1 MTTPTPTLI
10 PEALA
15 RAVGAGFGGYVD
27 RGVEYPLADV
37 EAASA
42 RLATAFL
49 AMGLKRGD
57 RLALIAGNQ
66 IEWLQSFFA
75 ATRIGVVVVAP
86 SVRYRRAEFDYML
99 NDAEVTTVV
108 SLSALDGFSYQA
120 LFDEMR
126 DALPRVERFIY
137 IGDDFQ
143 KLLATPADP
152 ARLAAA
158 TVEPDDLA
166 MVIYTS
172 GTTGRPKGAGLTHGS
187 LLRSAAAQA
196 GHTGMG
202 PGDHLKVAMP
212 FNHVGGIT
220 CSILAALLSG
230 ASCELVPVFKAD
242 TVIEMAARRPPT
254 MLTGVPTMLTL
265 LLMNPGFAGIDRL
278 RIRLVIVGGSNVEPS
293 LLMRLREAL
302 PNAAMMNLYGLSETS
317 GAIVMTPEN
326 ATTEQVLGPIGRPL
340 PGASLRIVG
349 PNGEQPAGEIG
360 ELRFKGVG
368 VISGYIG
375 AAAGDQPFDEAGWL
389 RTGDLGYVDADGLVH
404 LMGRAK
410 EMYIQGG
417 YNVYPAEVEN
427 LIARLPGIVMV
438 AGIGVPDPVLG
449 EVGRYYIVGREGGTP
464 TADEVLAHCRQNL
477 ADYKLPRQIVF
488 RHELPLTPAGKV
500 QKAALREAALK
511 EASSS

>member
-1 MTTPTPTLI
+1 MSVPTSLPA
-10 PEALA
+10 ALA
-15 RAVGAGFGGYVD
+15 RAVHAGHGGYLYQGAD
-27 RGVEYPLADV
+27 HLLADV
-37 EAASA
+37 EAASC

-49 AMGLKRGD
+49 DMGLKPGD
-57 RLALIAGNQ
+57 RLALIALNQ
-66 IEWLQSFFA
+66 IEWLQVFFA

-86 SVRYRRAEFDYML
+86 SVRYRRAELEYML
-99 NDAEVTTVV
+99 NDSAVAAVV
-108 SLSALDGFSYQA
+108 SLAELDGFSYRE
-120 LFDEMR
+120 LFDEMKPS
-126 DALPRVERFIY
+126 LPRVERFIY
-137 IGDDFQ
+137 LDDDFRR
-143 KLLATPADP
+143 LLATPADP
-152 ARLAAA
+152 ARLSAVAVGA
-158 TVEPDDLA
+158 DDLA

-196 GHTGMG
+196 AHTGMS
-202 PGDHLKVAMP
+202 PADHLKVAMP

-242 TVIEMAARRPPT
+242 TVIEMAVRRPPT

-265 LLMNPGFAGIDRL
+265 LLMNPGFAGIEAGRV
-278 RIRLVIVGGSNVEPS
+278 RLVIVGGSNVEPS
-293 LLMRLREAL
+293 LLARLHAAL

-326 ATTEQVLGPIGRPL
+326 ATAEQVLGPIGRPL

-349 PNGEQPAGEIG
+349 PDGEVAAGEIG
-360 ELRFKGVG
+360 ELRFKGLG
-368 VISGYIG
+368 VIPGYVG
-375 AAAGDQPFDEAGWL
+375 AAAGDQPFDADGWL
-389 RTGDLGYVDADGLVH
+389 RTGDLGYRDGDGLIH

-427 LIARLPGIVMV
+427 LIARLPGIVTV

-449 EVGRYYIVGREGGTP
+449 EVGRYYIVSREDGAP
-464 TADEVLAHCRQNL
+464 TAEAVLDHCRRNL

-488 RHELPLTPAGKV
+488 RRELPLTPAGKV
-500 QKAALREAALK
+500 QKSLLREEALNGG
-511 EASSS
+511 

>member
-1 MTTPTPTLI
+1 MTTPSLI

-15 RAVGAGFGGYVD
+15 RAAQTGFGGYIDRDVD
-27 RGVEYPLADV
+27 YTLADV

-49 AMGLKRGD
+49 DMGLKRGD
-57 RLALIAGNQ
+57 RLALIALNQ
-66 IEWLQSFFA
+66 IEWLQAFFA
-75 ATRIGVVVVAP
+75 ATRIGIVVVAP
-86 SVRYRRAEFDYML
+86 SVRYRRAELDYML
-99 NDAEVTTVV
+99 NDAAVTAVV
-108 SLSALDGFSYQA
+108 CLPALDGFSFQA
-120 LFDEMR
+120 LFDEMK
-126 DALPRVERFIY
+126 AELPRVERFIY
-137 IGDDFQ
+137 LGDDFDR
-143 KLLATPADP
+143 LLATPADP

-158 TVEPDDLA
+158 EVQSDDLA

-196 GHTGMG
+196 MHTRMG

-230 ASCELVPVFKAD
+230 ASCELVPVFRAD
-242 TVIEMAARRPPT
+242 TIIAMATRRPPT

-265 LLMNPGFAGIDRL
+265 LLMNPGFAEIDRQ
-278 RIRLVIVGGSNVEPS
+278 RVRLVIVGGSNVEPA
-293 LLMRLREAL
+293 LLTRLREAL

-326 ATTEQVLGPIGRPL
+326 ATAEQVLGPLGRPL

-349 PNGEQPAGEIG
+349 SAGEVPVGEIG

-368 VISGYIG
+368 VIPGYIG
-375 AAAGDQPFDEAGWL
+375 AAAGDQPFDADGWL
-389 RTGDLGYVDADGLVH
+389 RTGDLGYVDGDGLIH

-427 LIARLPGIVMV
+427 LIARLPGGRG
-438 AGIGVPDPVLG
+438 AGALPAKPRRLQAAAPDRVSARPAADP
-449 EVGRYYIVGREGGTP
+449 GRQGAESG
-464 TADEVLAHCRQNL
+464 
-477 ADYKLPRQIVF
+477 
-488 RHELPLTPAGKV
+488 
-500 QKAALREAALK
+500 AARG
-511 EASSS
+511 SP

>member
-1 MTTPTPTLI
+1 MNIPALI
-10 PEALA
+10 PAALA
-15 RAVGAGFGGYVD
+15 RAVAEGFGGYVD
-27 RGVEYPLADV
+27 GDVDYPLAEV
-37 EAASA
+37 EAASR

-49 AMGLKRGD
+49 DLGLKRGD
-57 RLALIAGNQ
+57 RLALIALNQ
-66 IEWLQSFFA
+66 IEWLQAFFA

-86 SVRYRRAEFDYML
+86 SVRYRRAELEYML

-108 SLSALDGFSYQA
+108 CLSSLDGFSYEA
-120 LFDEMR
+120 LFDEMKN
-126 DALPRVERFIY
+126 ALPRVERFIY
-137 IGDDFQ
+137 IGGDFTR
-143 KLLATPADP
+143 LAATPADP
-152 ARLAAA
+152 SRLAAA

-187 LLRSAAAQA
+187 LLRSAGAQA
-196 GHTGMG
+196 AHTAMG
-202 PGDHLKVAMP
+202 PGDHIKVALP
-212 FNHVGGIT
+212 LNHVGGIT

-230 ASCELVPVFKAD
+230 ASCELVPVFRAE
-242 TVIEMAARRPPT
+242 TVIDMARRRPPT

-265 LLMNPGFAGIDRL
+265 LLMNPGFAGIDAL

-293 LLMRLREAL
+293 LLMRLRGAL

-317 GAIVMTPEN
+317 GAIVMTPGN
-326 ATTEQVLGPIGRPL
+326 ATIEQVLGPIGRPL
-340 PGASLRIVG
+340 PGASLRVVG
-349 PNGEQPAGEIG
+349 PEGEVPTGGIG

-368 VISGYIG
+368 VIPGYIG
-375 AAAGDQPFDEAGWL
+375 AAAADQPFDEGGWL
-389 RTGDLGYVDADGLVH
+389 RTGDLGYVDADGLIH

-449 EVGRYYIVGREGGTP
+449 EVGRYYIVGREDGAP
-464 TADEVLAHCRQNL
+464 TAEAVLDHCRRNL

-488 RHELPLTPAGKV
+488 RRDLPLTPAGKV
-500 QKAALREAALK
+500 QKAALREEAL
-511 EASSS
+511 EGG

>member
-1 MTTPTPTLI
+1 MQAPTLI

-15 RAVGAGFGGYVD
+15 AAAQAGFGGYTD
-27 RGVEYPLADV
+27 REVEYTPADV

-49 AMGLKRGD
+49 DMGLKRGD

-66 IEWLQSFFA
+66 IEWLQAFFA

-86 SVRYRRAEFDYML
+86 SVRYRRAELDYML

-108 SLSALDGFSYQA
+108 SLAALDGFSYQA
-120 LFDEMR
+120 LFDEMK
-126 DALPRVERFIY
+126 DALPRVARFVY
-137 IGDDFQ
+137 IGADFET
-143 KLLATPADP
+143 LLATPADP

-158 TVEPDDLA
+158 KVDPDDLA

-196 GHTGMG
+196 EHTKMG

-230 ASCELVPVFKAD
+230 ASCELVPVFKPD
-242 TVIEMAARRPPT
+242 TIIAMCMRRPPT

-293 LLMRLREAL
+293 LLVRLREAL

-326 ATTEQVLGPIGRPL
+326 ATAEQVLGPIGRPL
-340 PGASLRIVG
+340 PGAALRIAG
-349 PNGEQPAGEIG
+349 PDGDLPAGEVG

-368 VISGYIG
+368 VIPGYIG
-375 AAAGDQPFDEAGWL
+375 AAAGDQPFDAQGWL
-389 RTGDLGYVDADGLVH
+389 RTGDLGYVDADGLIH

-449 EVGRYYIVGREGGTP
+449 EVGRYYIVGREEGAP
-464 TADEVLAHCRQNL
+464 TAEDVLEHCRRNL

-488 RHELPLTPAGKV
+488 RRDLPLTPAGKV
-500 QKAALREAALK
+500 QKAALREEALK
-511 EASSS
+511 GG